1 MNGTVSSSRLEGMCV
16 NTMVFTRPMRRRQP
30 GRREVRQGIG
40 DACHEK
46 QQSDGFDADP
56 ETLIEEIGE
65 QRRREE
71 TAADGV
77 DGEQR
82 ADPASGR
89 GARRA

>member
-1 MNGTVSSSRLEGMCV
+1 
-16 NTMVFTRPMRRRQP
+16 MRARQP
-30 GRREVRQGIG
+30 GRREMRQRIG

-46 QQSDGFDADP
+46 QQSDGFDADA
-56 ETLIEEIGE
+56 EALVEEIGE

-82 ADPASGR
+82 ADPRQDAAR
-89 GARRA
+89 GGCDRHALPARDFDAV